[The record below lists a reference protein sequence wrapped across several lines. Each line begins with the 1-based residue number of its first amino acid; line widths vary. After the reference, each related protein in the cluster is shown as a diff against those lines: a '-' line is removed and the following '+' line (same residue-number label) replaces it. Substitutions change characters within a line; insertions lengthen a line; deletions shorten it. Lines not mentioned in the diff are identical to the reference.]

1 MLRANRLKLGSR
13 LLRTSASS
21 KQWRH
26 LSSKTDKPVMAIR
39 REDYGSQWERRAPL
53 NPLQVKSFVDAGVK
67 VMVAPSNRRAYT
79 MEDYSKAGAVIQEDL
94 SEASLILGVKQVPI
108 NRLLADKTYCFFSH
122 TIKAQS
128 ENMPL
133 LDAILEK
140 NIRLIDY
147 EKLVDENGKRVV
159 AFGKFAGIA
168 GMLNILHGIG
178 LRLLALG
185 HHTPFIHIAAAH
197 NYRNT
202 GMAMQAVR
210 DAGYRIALGEL
221 PQSIGPMSFVFMGSG
236 NVSQGAQEVI
246 ADLPV
251 EYVKAQ
257 DLRNAVEKGD
267 HTKVYATVVHRKDH
281 IVRRGGGEFDREEY
295 DRNPELYRS
304 TFSEKIAPWASC
316 IINGIFW
323 NIGHP
328 RFLTNMDTKTLLS
341 PEMSPVAPEA
351 PGCPRLPHRLLAICD
366 ITADPGGSIEFI
378 EECSSIESPFD
389 LYDANHKHQHFM
401 SQRPRFSGDGVL
413 VCSIDNMPAQ
423 LPREATDF
431 FGNLLQPLVP
441 DMLKSDAK
449 RPFEEENLSRI
460 VKDAVITS
468 NGRLTPKFEY
478 IQHLREVTMPHEQ
491 ASHQVI
497 PSSFG
502 SEKQRVLLLGSGH
515 MATPIVEYLTKNGSV
530 AVTIASADKTE
541 ADALA
546 AKYDS
551 TNSLYMNIA
560 RHTDQMDKAIQEHD
574 IVISMLPFKF
584 HPAVA
589 EKCVAHKKNMVTASY
604 AGPEMRAL
612 QQGALDAGVT
622 LFNEIG
628 LDPGIDHMLA
638 MECFHNIKAEGGKIR
653 FFDSWCG
660 GLPAPE
666 HSENPLRYKFNWS
679 ASASV
684 GAIMRDAKYLKN
696 GEEVYIPPGM
706 LMEESNVQEINFL
719 PGFNLEGYFNRD
731 STSYIFAYGIPT
743 AHTVTRGTLRYKGF
757 CKAVTSLSK
766 LGLVDDKPHPAL
778 DDSAPDITW
787 HELMCKVLGC
797 DTQTSSS
804 RLESIV
810 YEKLGQ
816 DEEKLN
822 AVLQL
827 GLLSEAVVNRQN
839 TLLET
844 LSAYLSH
851 VQGYQNGERD
861 LVIMKH
867 RIGVEWPDK
876 MTSTEEVSMT
886 VYGDAYGHSAMAKMV
901 GYPTAIAAK
910 MIMDGEILQ
919 KGVILPFSKDIYHL
933 ILNRL
938 KAEDIRAASR
948 TIHH

>member
-1 MLRANRLKLGSR
+1 MLRANRLKLAQQ
-13 LLRTSASS
+13 LLRASASP

-26 LSSKTDKPVMAIR
+26 LSSKGDKPVMAIR

-53 NPLQVKSFVDAGVK
+53 NPLQVKSFVDNGVK
-67 VMVAPSNRRAYT
+67 VLVAPSNRRAYT

-108 NRLLADKTYCFFSH
+108 ERLLADKTYCFFSH

-140 NIRLIDY
+140 NVRLIDY
-147 EKLVDENGKRVV
+147 EKLVDENGKRLV

-221 PQSIGPMSFVFMGSG
+221 PHSIGPLSFVFMGSG

-251 EYVKAQ
+251 EYVEAK
-257 DLRNAVEKGD
+257 DLRSAVEKGD
-267 HTKVYATVVHRKDH
+267 HRKVYATVVHRKDH
-281 IVRRGGGEFDREEY
+281 IVRRDGTAFDKDEY
-295 DRNPELYRS
+295 DGHPDLYRS

-401 SQRPRFSGDGVL
+401 SQRFSGDGVL

-431 FGNLLQPLVP
+431 FGNLLQPWVP
-441 DMLKSDAK
+441 EMLKSDAK
-449 RPFEEENLSRI
+449 KPFEEEKLSR
-460 VKDAVITS
+460 VITDAIIAS
-468 NGRLTPKFEY
+468 NGKLTPKFEY
-478 IQHLREVTMPHEQ
+478 IQQLREVTMPKEESPH
-491 ASHQVI
+491 VVV

-502 SEKQRVLLLGSGH
+502 AEKQRVLLMGSGH
-515 MATPIVEYLTKNGSV
+515 MAEPIVEYLTRNGGV
-530 AVTIASADKTE
+530 AVTIASADKPE

-546 AKYDS
+546 AKYDG
-551 TNSLYMNIA
+551 TNSLYLNVA
-560 RHTDQMDKAIQEHD
+560 RHTDQTEKAVQEHD
-574 IVISMLPFKF
+574 IVISMLPYKL
-584 HPAVA
+584 HPQVA
-589 EKCVAHKKNMVTASY
+589 EKCVAYKKNMVTASY
-604 AGPEMRAL
+604 ASPEMRAL

-622 LFNEIG
+622 LLNEIG

-638 MECFHNIKAEGGKIR
+638 MECFHNAKAEGGKVR

-679 ASASV
+679 ATASV
-684 GAIMRDAKYLKN
+684 GAIMRDAKYLQN
-696 GEEVYIPPGM
+696 GEEVFIPPGM
-706 LMEESNVQEINFL
+706 LMHESNVQEINFL
-719 PGFNLEGYFNRD
+719 PGFHLEGYFNRD
-731 STSYIFAYGIPT
+731 STNYVFAYGIPT
-743 AHTVTRGTLRYKGF
+743 AHTVRRGTLRYKGF
-757 CKAVTSLSK
+757 CKTVTSFPK
-766 LGLVDDKPHPAL
+766 LGLVDDKLHPAL
-778 DDSAPDITW
+778 VDGAPDITW

-797 DTQTSSS
+797 DTQTSTS
-804 RLESIV
+804 RLESII
-810 YEKLGQ
+810 YDRLGQ
-816 DEEKLN
+816 DEERLN

-827 GLLSEAVVNRQN
+827 GLLSDTVVNKQN
-839 TLLET
+839 SLLDT
-844 LSAYLSH
+844 LSTYLSH
-851 VQGYQNGERD
+851 TLAYENGERD

-867 RIGVEWPDK
+867 RIGVEWPNK
-876 MTSTEEVSMT
+876 ITSTEEISLT
-886 VYGDAYGHSAMAKMV
+886 VYGDAYGYSAMAKMV

-919 KGVILPFSKDIYHL
+919 KGVVLPFSKDIYHL

-948 TIHH
+948 TVHH